1 VRSKRRVLSVIES
14 LGAGG
19 GGAERL
25 LATTCRHLD
34 RRRFEPAVATL
45 FGPNPGAADFHEL
58 GVPVHEL
65 ALRGPRDL
73 ARGILALRRLIR
85 REQFVIVHTHLYY
98 ANVAGRL
105 ASWGRS
111 GVISTLHNP
120 DYSYEDSGTWRFRAK
135 KLLDRL
141 SGRWI
146 NHALLAVSEE
156 VRRDFEHHL
165 GFSGIRVFP
174 NYIDVESLQGR
185 LEELDRSALR
195 ERLGLDARAMVVLQV
210 GRLHRQKGQDLLL
223 DALARARR
231 EVPEMIALLVGF
243 FDGNGR
249 SRAVLEERAR
259 RAGLADA
266 VRFTG
271 PVPDVVPYLRAADI
285 FAFPSRYEAFGLALL
300 EAMAAG
306 LPAVASRA
314 GGIVELATDES
325 ALLVPVGD
333 VDALAGALVSLATSP
348 SRQRD
353 LGRAARERSRAFDV
367 RLHLRRL
374 EDLYASL

>member
-1 VRSKRRVLSVIES
+1 VRSKRRILSVIES

-45 FGPNPGAADFHEL
+45 FGPNPGAADFREL

-65 ALRGPRDL
+65 TLRGPGDL
-73 ARGILALRRLIR
+73 GRGILGLRRLIR
-85 REQFVIVHTHLYY
+85 REEFEVVHTHLYY

-111 GVISTLHNP
+111 GVVSTLHNP
-120 DYSYEDSGTWRFRAK
+120 DYTYEDPGTWRFRAK

-146 NHALLAVSEE
+146 NHTLLAVSEE

-185 LEELDRSALR
+185 LERLDRRALR
-195 ERLGLDARAMVVLQV
+195 ERLGLDARAVVVLQV

-231 EVPEMIALLVGF
+231 EVPALIVMLVGF
-243 FDGNGR
+243 SDATGHR
-249 SRAVLEERAR
+249 VLEERAR
-259 RAGLADA
+259 RAGVVDA

-271 PVPDVVPYLRAADI
+271 PVSDVAPYLRAADI

-314 GGIVELATDES
+314 GGIVELATEES

-333 VDALAGALVSLATSP
+333 VDALARALVTLATNP
-348 SRQRD
+348 ARQRD

-374 EDLYASL
+374 EDLYASV